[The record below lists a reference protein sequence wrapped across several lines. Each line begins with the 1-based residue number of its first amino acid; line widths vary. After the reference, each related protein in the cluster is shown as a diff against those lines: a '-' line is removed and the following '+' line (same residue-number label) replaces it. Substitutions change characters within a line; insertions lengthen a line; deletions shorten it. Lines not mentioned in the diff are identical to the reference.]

1 MNRTP
6 ILMVIALVCGLGA
19 AAGTYRILT
28 ADTQKA
34 EEPMFE
40 VLVPVKD
47 VMPNQKMAL
56 LKEESFKK
64 VTVKRSAL
72 TAEPDRYFKSFEEIA
87 KMQAK
92 YRLEKEQPMRKEDLI
107 LASANAVNA
116 TLKPG
121 EVAAVVKVSAD
132 QAGQFI
138 APGDFVDVVATIPAI
153 GNEPPQAKT
162 PKELQNMEVLAVN
175 SFAGGPQPESQLNP
189 ERVTLR
195 ASREQ
200 SEQLAVLADF
210 GSTLRLVLRPQGDN
224 AKYETP
230 GFKKEQG
237 LLRKEVAASVPT
249 TPPPPPPPEKKPEP
263 KPEPEAPKVVKVVPK
278 ERKHGLVIRDGTKP
292 TFVKEYT
299 VPNEEY
305 KEPEKE
311 DGKKPGAQPPITT
324 SPGAESKPAASELPT
339 NGTESEAPAKV
350 RDS

>member
-1 MNRTP
+1 
-6 ILMVIALVCGLGA
+6 MVIALVCGLGA

-34 EEPMFE
+34 EEPTFE

-47 VMPNQKMAL
+47 VLPNQKMAL

-64 VTVKRSAL
+64 VAVKRSAL
-72 TAEPDRYFKSFEEIA
+72 SADPDRYFKSFEEIA

-249 TPPPPPPPEKKPEP
+249 TPPPPPAPEKKPE
-263 KPEPEAPKVVKVVPK
+263 PK